1 MKKFMKLLIP
11 AMILVMIAAA
21 FSVFSQAAAAE
32 PLPDKVIYIATT
44 SRGLGDGSSPEN
56 AMGNED
62 DYAQV
67 LADEMVSG
75 TGSSARKKHALRNA
89 YVAATAKGEGEGADY
104 LYKNVTIVL
113 VEDILCEVADA
124 YRASP
129 AEWTLSNPG
138 APTVITVTSKYNGT
152 DYGAKLILDR
162 TKFPSINMRLNTA
175 TIWKDLAVEYRTSET
190 VVMGAGWEPEYM
202 IECAAAPFTVES
214 TVTVTSKD
222 YTDPAAVKD
231 GTRYPAILGGDRY
244 SASYT
249 NGKDAKV
256 TIKGGTW
263 GNVYA
268 GSYGMTAEHNGN
280 LKSAELTIEGG
291 KIGCVFG
298 GTGEERVVSTIDE
311 NSTVTIKG
319 GEVAK
324 VCALSGGGVIG
335 ICTVKVVGA
344 PKIGELYAMSDMYLG
359 VDPTFYAL
367 DLTECTVEKATMD
380 QWYLDNAG
388 CFPEM
393 EIKLPTGYEVPKI
406 PEATVAPETTVTPET
421 TATPETQAP
430 AESEDEESKETN
442 APVTPDNDKEEG
454 GSNVGLIIGIVAAV
468 VVVAVVVV
476 VLLKKKKA

>member
-1 MKKFMKLLIP
+1 MKKFMRLLIP
-11 AMILVMIAAA
+11 AMIVVLIAAA
-21 FSVFSQAAAAE
+21 FSVFSQAAAE
-32 PLPDKVIYIATT
+32 PTPDKVIYIAQT
-44 SRGLGDGSSPEN
+44 SKGLGDGSSAEN
-56 AMGNED
+56 AMGNLEG
-62 DYAQV
+62 YEQT
-67 LADEMVSG
+67 LADEMLSG
-75 TGSSARKKHALRNA
+75 TGSNARKMHALRNA
-89 YVAATAKGEGEGADY
+89 YVEATAKDADGNY
-104 LYKNVTIVL
+104 LYNNVTIVL

-124 YRASP
+124 YRSSP

-162 TKFPSINMRLNTA
+162 TKFPSTNMRLNTA
-175 TIWKDLAVEYRTSET
+175 TIWKDLAIEYRTSEL

-231 GTRYPAILGGDRY
+231 SDRYPAILGGDRY
-244 SASYT
+244 SASYC

-256 TIKGGTW
+256 IIKGGTW

-298 GTGEERVVSTIDE
+298 GTGEERVVSTIEE

-335 ICTVKVVGA
+335 MCTVKVVGN
-344 PKIGELYAMSDMYLG
+344 PKIGELYAMSDLYLG
-359 VDPTFYAL
+359 VDPTYYVL
-367 DLTECTVEKATMD
+367 DLTECTADKATID

-393 EIKLPTGYEVPKI
+393 GIKVPTGYEIPKA
-406 PEATVAPETTVTPET
+406 PETTVAPETTATPD
-421 TATPETQAP
+421 ATEAPETQAP
-430 AESEDEESKETN
+430 VDSEEEPKDTN
-442 APVTPDNDKEEG
+442 APVEAPKDEAE
-454 GSNVGLIIGIVAAV
+454 GSNLGLIIGIVAAV
-468 VVVAVVVV
+468 VVVAVIVVV
-476 VLLKKKKA
+476 VLKKKKA